1 MPCSVAASKN
11 GMAPNRLPWSVTATA
26 GMSYRAACSTSSSS
40 LDAPSRRENCEWLC
54 RCTKLLRAIGSLL
67 PLDRGGRL
75 AAHLGDPTIHP
86 AHFVHDPGAGPP
98 PENLRQTRPIRVQE
112 IL

>member
-1 MPCSVAASKN
+1 MPCSAAASKN

-75 AAHLGDPTIHP
+75 AAHLVDHAIHP
-86 AHFVHDPGAGPP
+86 AHFVHDPGADPA
-98 PENLRQTRPIRVQE
+98 PEIVRQSRPIGCH
-112 IL
+112 